1 MTADEFAEL
10 VRKADIR
17 LRVDRVVVRAGKL
30 HFRGSGTLRIV
41 GDKFEMDVALSRTSK
56 AAPHGEGVWREADFW
71 KLKAIVE
78 HALPITATHVSPRNH
93 SSFGNL
99 TRMTLGFGAVRLP
112 GSPRMSAKKRKE
124 ALRLLDELCKKHAHS
139 QQSPV
144 IERKPELKPTLARF
158 VAVVANYKLPA
169 SNAATT
175 TVRKNPFFKKNAE
188 SWAADTLLMRGS
200 NYEVALIQ
208 RGEDLQIHFRSKGK
222 YKSRSAGEDAALFQ
236 AVLDSIGFCYGFNPW
251 PQRRQQWREERQVL
265 DLVSVPQRLPR
276 TIYAP
281 FDEGLGQSSPP
292 PILLIT
298 RFFNKRSPLS
308 RKISEFLFL
317 FRQAGDEPVHFPV
330 QTLAFCS
337 LFEGLVHSLFDEL
350 KLEGKIHRSDVSF
363 AAFTAGRDRL
373 VTDLRARGKAGDE
386 VSARLAGLVSN
397 ADAFR
402 VKDKFK
408 AVCASLALDYAKM
421 KPHFDAWYEER
432 NPLMHGTWR
441 SGHAD
446 DFANQASIAA
456 AINILLLKVMG
467 YRGRVVAMLFGP
479 EKYRDI

>member
-1 MTADEFAEL
+1 
-10 VRKADIR
+10 
-17 LRVDRVVVRAGKL
+17 
-30 HFRGSGTLRIV
+30 
-41 GDKFEMDVALSRTSK
+41 MDVALSRTSK
-56 AAPHGEGVWREADFW
+56 AAPHGEAVWREADFW

-78 HALPITATHVSPRNH
+78 HALPITATHVSPHNH
-93 SSFGNL
+93 SSSGNL
-99 TRMTLGFGAVRLP
+99 TVVTLGFRALRIP
-112 GSPRMSAKKRKE
+112 GSRRMSAKKRKE
-124 ALRLLDELCKKHAHS
+124 TLRLLDELCRKHGRSHPPS
-139 QQSPV
+139 V
-144 IERKPELKPTLARF
+144 IEAGKPELKPTLARS

-208 RGEDLQIHFRSKGK
+208 RGEDLQVHFRSKGM
-222 YKSRSAGEDAALFQ
+222 YKSKSAAEDAVLFQ
-236 AVLDSIGFCYGFNPW
+236 AVLDAIGFCYGFNPW

-281 FDEGLGQSSPP
+281 FDEGLGQSGPP
-292 PILLIT
+292 PILLVT
-298 RFFNKRSPLS
+298 RFFNKRSALS

-317 FRQAGDEPVHFPV
+317 FRQAGDEPVHFQV

-337 LFEGLVHSLFDEL
+337 LFEGFVHLLFDEL
-350 KLEGKIHRSDVSF
+350 NLEDKIHRNDASF
-363 AAFTAGRDRL
+363 GAFVAERNRL
-373 VTDLRARGKAGDE
+373 VSDLRARGKAGDTA
-386 VSARLAGLVSN
+386 STRLAGLVSN

-408 AVCASLALDYAKM
+408 ALCEVFGLDYIKM
-421 KPHFDAWYEER
+421 QPHFDAWYEER
-432 NPLMHGTWR
+432 NPLMHGTWSSSR
-441 SGHAD
+441 D
-446 DFANQASIAA
+446 NDFANQASIAG

-467 YRGRVVAMLFGP
+467 YRGRVVAALFGP